1 MSKNKNRRFESNLL
15 DRAPVAEEGH
25 VESEATANEPTVSEP
40 EVVTKETE
48 PAVEAPAEKPDHG
61 FYEEKEPRTYG
72 VVNSKCKKLN
82 VREAADPTARVV
94 SIINSGKKIR
104 IKKNESTDK
113 FYKVSLETG
122 VSGFVMKEFI
132 DEV

>member
-1 MSKNKNRRFESNLL
+1 MSKNKNKKFESNLL
-15 DRAPVAEEGH
+15 DRAPVAEESH

-40 EVVTKETE
+40 ENVPPVTEEK
-48 PAVEAPAEKPDHG
+48 AEAPVEKPDHG
-61 FYEEKEPRTYG
+61 FYEETDARTYG
-72 VVNSKCKKLN
+72 IVNSKCKRLN

-122 VSGFVMKEFI
+122 ISGFVMREFI